1 MNVAIVHKANVKDEV
16 LDALA
21 RELPSIISGLLEIR
35 GGKMAIL
42 KPEQISLQFSQASSR
57 DIGADLRIIVLA
69 RSLGPRNA
77 VENKLAAAI
86 LEKVVTLVT
95 RVGAKC
101 SITVRL
107 YLTEIGAAEYT
118 PA

>member
-1 MNVAIVHKANVKDEV
+1 MNVAIVHKANVNDEV
-16 LDALA
+16 LDGLA
-21 RELPSIISGLLEIR
+21 RELPSIISELLEIR

-57 DIGADLRIIVLA
+57 DIGADIRIIVLA
-69 RSLGPRNA
+69 RSLGPRTS

-86 LEKVVTLVT
+86 LEKVMAMVK
-95 RVGAKC
+95 GIADAC

-107 YLTEIGAAEYT
+107 YLTEIGAAEYV
-118 PA
+118 PE

>member
-1 MNVAIVHKANVKDEV
+1 MNVTIVHKANVKDEV

-21 RELPSIISGLLEIR
+21 KELPSVISGLLEIR

-42 KPEQISLQFSQASSR
+42 KPEQISLQFSQASTR

-69 RSLGPRNA
+69 RSLGPRTS
-77 VENKLAAAI
+77 VENKLAASI
-86 LEKVVTLVT
+86 LEQVVALVT
-95 RVGAKC
+95 AAGARC
-101 SITVRL
+101 SATVRL
-107 YLTEIGAAEYT
+107 YLTEIGAAEYQ

>member
-1 MNVAIVHKANVKDEV
+1 MNVAIVHKTDVKDEV

-21 RELPSIISGLLEIR
+21 KELPAIISGLLEIR

-57 DIGADLRIIVLA
+57 DIGADIRIIVLA
-69 RSLGPRNA
+69 RSLGPRTA

-86 LEKVVTLVT
+86 LEKVVALVNG
-95 RVGAKC
+95 VGAAC

>member
-21 RELPSIISGLLEIR
+21 KDVPSIISGLLEIR

-42 KPEQISLQFSQASSR
+42 KPEQISLQFSQASGR
-57 DIGADLRIIVLA
+57 DTGADLRIIVLA
-69 RSLGPRNA
+69 RSLGPRTA
-77 VENKLAAAI
+77 VENKLAGAI
-86 LEKVVTLVT
+86 LEKVAALVK
-95 RVGAKC
+95 GAGADC

-107 YLTEIGAAEYT
+107 YLTEIGAAEYI